1 MNPSAHDQTKQIQ
14 LGLPTAGAM
23 KGRPVE
29 AETAPVGPAAI
40 GVPEA
45 LRLWE
50 AAGWLRPLDTAF
62 ADFIAPA
69 GTGQDAWVHLVA
81 ALLSHQVSRGQVR
94 LDLAATLAD
103 PAWSLDLPPEGGR
116 GRTLSGD
123 DSPAPPAPATLL
135 AVISLAA
142 WTSALQAHPAVE
154 SVTGPGDHRDESDSN
169 GDGGDEDHHRRC
181 SDDAR
186 PLVLADGCLEF
197 VDAGEYAR
205 CHGREQ

>member
-1 MNPSAHDQTKQIQ
+1 MNPSTHDQTQQ
-14 LGLPTAGAM
+14 LQQGLPTAGAM
-23 KGRPVE
+23 KERPVE

-69 GTGQDAWVHLVA
+69 GTGQDAWVHLAA
-81 ALLSHQVSRGQVR
+81 ALLSHQVGRGQVR

-116 GRTLSGD
+116 GRTLSG
-123 DSPAPPAPATLL
+123 
-135 AVISLAA
+135 
-142 WTSALQAHPAVE
+142 AHPTRHPSPRSGFPTSGSCRTAGA
-154 SVTGPGDHRDESDSN
+154 SSCW
-169 GDGGDEDHHRRC
+169 RRAA
-181 SDDAR
+181 S
-186 PLVLADGCLEF
+186 
-197 VDAGEYAR
+197 
-205 CHGREQ
+205 